1 MGNSYISKRLA
12 SFGYA
17 FNGIGAFLRSE
28 PHARIH
34 AIATL
39 VVVAAGCWYKI
50 ATPEWIWIILATA
63 LVWTTEMLNTVVE
76 KIMDHLSP
84 QLHPKVKFIKDVA
97 AGAVLIA
104 AIAAAIIGAVI
115 FIPYMFKTI

>member
-1 MGNSYISKRLA
+1 MEKSYISKRLA

-34 AIATL
+34 ALATL

-50 ATPEWIWIILATA
+50 ATPEWLWIILAIA
-63 LVWTTEMLNTVVE
+63 LVWITEMLNTVIE
-76 KIMDHLSP
+76 KTMDHLSP
-84 QLHPKVKFIKDVA
+84 AQHPKVKFIKDVA

-104 AIAAAIIGAVI
+104 AIAAIIIGAVI
-115 FIPYMFKTI
+115 FIPYIF

>member
-1 MGNSYISKRLA
+1 MEKSYISKRLA

-17 FNGIGAFLRSE
+17 FNGIAAFLRSE

-34 AIATL
+34 AIATI
-39 VVVAAGCWYKI
+39 VVIAAGCWYKI
-50 ATPEWIWIILATA
+50 ATPEWLWMILSIA
-63 LVWTTEMLNTVVE
+63 LVWITEMLNTVIE

-104 AIAAAIIGAVI
+104 AIAAVIIGAVI
-115 FIPYMFKTI
+115 FIPYIF